1 MLIHRSKA
9 VQQVETLPI
18 IGQSRLEEG
27 TDLVCRRSAVSR
39 VAVPPSKPPLSS
51 PMTLGAALDK
61 GKKSVWSRILS

>member
-1 MLIHRSKA
+1 
-9 VQQVETLPI
+9 
-18 IGQSRLEEG
+18 
-27 TDLVCRRSAVSR
+27 VCRRSAVSR